1 MYTDKTAL
9 ELVFGT
15 QNIKRW
21 ADLDGDE
28 NLEKINARV
37 AYACEVAESELEAI
51 FRQKRYVLP
60 LPETFVVKDLATKLA
75 GLKLHDARKIIDSDS
90 TPDTLSLVRQEVQ
103 NTIEKIRLGELIL
116 GDIHATTIPVV
127 VKDVEEKKNTQFD
140 PFTLR
145 R

>member
-1 MYTDKTAL
+1 MYTDKTTL

-37 AYACEVAESELEAI
+37 AYVCEVASAELEAI
-51 FRQKRYVLP
+51 FRQKRYELP
-60 LPETFVVKDLATKLA
+60 LPETFVVKDLATRLA
-75 GLKLHDARKIIDSDS
+75 GLKLHDARKVIDGDS

-116 GDIHATTIPVV
+116 GDVQVTVVPAV